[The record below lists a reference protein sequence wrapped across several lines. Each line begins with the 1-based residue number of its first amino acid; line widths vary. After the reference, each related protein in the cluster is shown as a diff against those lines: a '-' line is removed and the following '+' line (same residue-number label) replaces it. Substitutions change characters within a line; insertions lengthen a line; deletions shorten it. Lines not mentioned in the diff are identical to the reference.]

1 MQLSLGKWPMTASF
15 SESVAHFTIK
25 RSVIMLSRIA
35 AAPKKPINCQQ
46 EQLIAIPMGLRALWL
61 VKKT

>member
-1 MQLSLGKWPMTASF
+1 MQLSLGKRQTTAF
-15 SESVAHFTIK
+15 RSESAAHFTIK

-46 EQLIAIPMGLRALWL
+46 EQLIAIPMGLRAL
-61 VKKT
+61 